1 MIDKETWNIR
11 TDRDKMEKSIKYNM
25 PVQCKKYF
33 FKTKTS
39 SNVKQSVVCFYEW

>member
-25 PVQCKKYF
+25 PVQYKKCIF
-33 FKTKTS
+33 L
-39 SNVKQSVVCFYEW
+39 KQKLQVT